1 MGITGE
7 AWNEPSYHPYMTDDQ
22 SRPVATSPDSDF
34 TLTIDEALERY
45 ARAGLPRTPRSVQ
58 RYCAKGHLDCRR
70 IETHFGEKYLISPSS
85 VDKHIAYIEEVRPV
99 ATSRDL
105 SRPAATTV
113 AARNKDDKQEQEG
126 ATGTD
131 QSRPV
136 ATQYVERLEGENEF
150 LRGQIGVKDKTIEA
164 LLERDRE
171 TNHLVAGLQKML
183 GPLLGRAAETTSG
196 PNYSRSPAHEGPAG
210 AAGPDN

>member
-1 MGITGE
+1 
-7 AWNEPSYHPYMTDDQ
+7 MTDDL

-34 TLTIDEALERY
+34 TLTIEDALERY

-70 IETHFGEKYLISPSS
+70 IETQFGEKYLISPSS
-85 VDKHIAYIEEVRPV
+85 VDKHIAYIEEVRPA

-113 AARNKDDKQEQEG
+113 AAENKDDKQQHGG
-126 ATGTD
+126 ATSTD
-131 QSRPV
+131 LSRQV

-150 LRGQIGVKDKTIEA
+150 LRGQIGVKDDQIKDLT
-164 LLERDRE
+164 ERARE
-171 TNHLVAGLQKML
+171 TNHLIAGLQKML
-183 GPLLGRAAETTSG
+183 TPLLGRADDTHGDPHQSHT
-196 PNYSRSPAHEGPAG
+196 
-210 AAGPDN
+210 

>member
-7 AWNEPSYHPYMTDDQ
+7 AWNEPRYHCPMTDDL
-22 SRPVATSPDSDF
+22 SRPVATSPDTDF

-70 IETHFGEKYLISPSS
+70 IETAFGEKYLISPAS

-99 ATSRDL
+99 ATSRDMP
-105 SRPAATTV
+105 RPVATTV
-113 AARNKDDKQEQEG
+113 ASETSHQPPRQE
-126 ATGTD
+126 APTSPD
-131 QSRPV
+131 LSRPV
-136 ATQYVERLEGENEF
+136 ATAYVERLESENEF
-150 LRGQIGVKDKTIEA
+150 LKGQIGVKDKTIEA

-171 TNHLVAGLQKML
+171 TNHLIAGLQKML
-183 GPLLGRAAETTSG
+183 TPLLGRPEDSKTD
-196 PNYSRSPAHEGPAG
+196 SR
-210 AAGPDN
+210 